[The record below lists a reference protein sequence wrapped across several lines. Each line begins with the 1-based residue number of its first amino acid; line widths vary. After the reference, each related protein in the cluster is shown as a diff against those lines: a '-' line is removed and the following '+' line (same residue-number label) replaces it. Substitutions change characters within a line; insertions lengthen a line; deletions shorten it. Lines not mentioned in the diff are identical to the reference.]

1 MSIGLAIVLLT
12 YVTILVLSYAIL
24 VFTQENDDKGNMIIN
39 KAYQYYYSILLI
51 SIFIVLGLIKL
62 PHITLDSQTTS
73 YLFIASKFISVLT
86 LGGSIYVLSKKNVKI
101 NSYDK

>member
-1 MSIGLAIVLLT
+1 MSIGIVIVLLT

-24 VFTQENDDKGNMIIN
+24 VFTQENDDKGSMIIN
-39 KAYQYYYSILLI
+39 KAYQYYYSILLF
-51 SIFIVLGLIKL
+51 SILVVLALIIL

-86 LGGSIYVLSKKNVKI
+86 LGGSIYVLSKKKWKN
-101 NSYDK
+101 